1 MAMMHSQRAMHGGGF
16 GGMGDE
22 YHMQQMQMAA
32 AQQMQQESED
42 KYLSYAEMEYQ
53 DEEQRS
59 PPGGASASKTLA
71 GNSRARATKA
81 KLKAAV
87 AASALLHDTQEK
99 DKEGKVKDKER
110 ERRRRKKREQRERER
125 EETAAVSGAGV
136 SRCLLAWN
144 GSPCLRPCVHGA
156 PIGGRRRRRG
166 VGAARASEE
175 TWDRQPAPGGQ
186 RASALQR
193 EAGGPGCRAGRR
205 GAVPRVAWHCE
216 RRHAVCLARSS

>member
-1 MAMMHSQRAMHGGGF
+1 
-16 GGMGDE
+16 
-22 YHMQQMQMAA
+22 
-32 AQQMQQESED
+32 MQQESED

-53 DEEQRS
+53 DDEQRS

-99 DKEGKVKDKER
+99 EKEGKAKDKER

-136 SRCLLAWN
+136 SRCFLACN
-144 GSPCLRPCVHGA
+144 GSPCLRPCARRANRGAEAKEGRWSGPRDRRDPGPPAGAGGTKSFGA
-156 PIGGRRRRRG
+156 PKRSRWPRLPRRPPR
-166 VGAARASEE
+166 SC
-175 TWDRQPAPGGQ
+175 TQ
-186 RASALQR
+186 S
-193 EAGGPGCRAGRR
+193 
-205 GAVPRVAWHCE
+205 RVA
-216 RRHAVCLARSS
+216 L